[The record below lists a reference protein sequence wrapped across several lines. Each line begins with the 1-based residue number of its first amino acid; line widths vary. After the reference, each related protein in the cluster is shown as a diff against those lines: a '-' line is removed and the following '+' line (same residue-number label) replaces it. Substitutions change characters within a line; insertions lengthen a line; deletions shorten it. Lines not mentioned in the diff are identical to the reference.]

1 MRKIF
6 AGVLLV
12 LSLIIFGIS
21 AFYIGNY
28 LMQEKKTDDTYEIL
42 RDILDSDED
51 KEQDDANLESG
62 EDIQAVEIDEGL
74 KNFTRKILIALAG
87 FISKGQR
94 LIIQSC
100 IIRRKGSII
109 YIVTFIRN
117 TITAAHHTW
126 RKYVI
131 QKNLII

>member
-42 RDILDSDED
+42 RDILDSDEN

-74 KNFTRKILIALAG
+74 KKLHEENPD
-87 FISKGQR
+87 
-94 LIIQSC
+94 C
-100 IIRRKGSII
+100 IG
-109 YIVTFIRN
+109 
-117 TITAAHHTW
+117 
-126 RKYVI
+126 
-131 QKNLII
+131 